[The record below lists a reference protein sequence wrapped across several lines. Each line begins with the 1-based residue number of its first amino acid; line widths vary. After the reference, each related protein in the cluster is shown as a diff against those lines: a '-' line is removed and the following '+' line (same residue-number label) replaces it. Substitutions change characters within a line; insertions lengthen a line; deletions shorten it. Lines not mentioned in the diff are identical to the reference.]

1 MRFTFNLGL
10 NRPVK
15 GKKNNLNM
23 KKTIGLIALVFGL
36 FSSAFAQEN
45 LFQRTIGGSKA
56 ENSYGLERTLDG
68 GYISVGY
75 TESYGKGKKDML
87 IVKTDGMGQ
96 VEWSKAYGESGDD
109 IAWNVTLANDSG
121 FVVAGST
128 NSYNANGDALAMKID
143 KTGKVVWARTIAS
156 DSVED
161 GYNIIRSLYSSGYYM
176 TGFVRN
182 DSNGDQGFLV
192 KLGSGGNVRW
202 YKSFGSPGNEEAYG
216 LAEDN
221 RGNVIIT
228 GLTTYDSITNG
239 GLTGSS
245 GSSDAFIAKFD
256 STGGFK
262 WMKTYGSTSDD
273 AGWDVKVDR
282 NKYIITGW
290 TKAVS
295 AGDNDIFVLTCDTSG
310 NNINAQALGTTG
322 DDRAFDVVIKP
333 SNAGFGIV
341 GYAEPQVGDRQVIY
355 SDFSSS
361 GTLGNSILLGGS
373 SRDGHWPTDVT
384 TSRDGGFVILSTS
397 RSFNTSGDD
406 DLFISKIRQNGSA
419 LCNSGVEPINS
430 FTLNLV
436 SKSFGNALTGYAT
449 QTPSV
454 STTTISGITDSTL
467 CCQISAALPKTQ
479 VEVCAGNSVTL
490 GNTAVKGL
498 KYVWTDG
505 SGKQVSTK
513 ANPSV
518 APTTTT
524 AYKLVVSSND
534 QACGSDS
541 AIVTV
546 KVNQYL
552 TADMA
557 RDTSFCS
564 GDSATIVGNANL
576 ISYLWVGKHI
586 NSNKRTNSVKQN
598 DTIYFTGID
607 GNSCTYNDTMVVQV
621 FDLPTFNLGK
631 DTTICSASPVELKGP
646 ANMATYNWNNGEAST
661 QTFKTSTE
669 KTHKLDVVDQNG
681 CTYSDDIVILI
692 NPSSPFSLGAD
703 DTFCAGASF
712 TILGPGA
719 LSGYIWNDTAS
730 SLQNLTVT
738 AAGEYHLTA
747 FNSFGCPSS
756 DTILIRERP
765 APSFSLGQDFALC
778 VGSSRYL
785 VGPKDMTTYKWN
797 NNSNNDSLL
806 ITTIGDY
813 WLKVTDKH
821 SCTYTD
827 SINVTSASLP
837 VITLGNDT
845 TITLGDSLAL
855 TPGSGYAKY
864 EWSTTE
870 TTETIY
876 VKNKG
881 TYSVTVTDQNGCQ
894 GSASIAVDTTSLG
907 LENLKLDGLVIF
919 PNPVSDRLNIEFGSM
934 SSDELVAKVVDLNG
948 KTLKTKTFNVYPG
961 QNAFNMPVGELPAG
975 HYFLWLSNSQGS
987 TTLKIV
993 VE

>member
-1 MRFTFNLGL
+1 MKD
-10 NRPVK
+10 V
-15 GKKNNLNM
+15 NM
-23 KKTIGLIALVFGL
+23 KKTVGLIALLFGL
-36 FSSAFAQEN
+36 FSTVLAQEN

-68 GYISVGY
+68 GFISVGY

-87 IVKTDGMGQ
+87 VVKTDGMGQ

-121 FVVAGST
+121 FVVVGST
-128 NSYNANGDALAMKID
+128 NSYNSNGDAIAMKID
-143 KTGKVVWARTIAS
+143 KTGKVVWARTVAS
-156 DSVED
+156 DSMED
-161 GYNIIRSLYSSGYYM
+161 GYNIIRSLYSNGYYM
-176 TGFVRN
+176 TGYVKN
-182 DSNGDQGFLV
+182 DSNGDQGFIA
-192 KLGSGGNVRW
+192 KLGTGGNIRW
-202 YKSFGSPGNEEAYG
+202 YKTFGSPGNEEAYG
-216 LAEDN
+216 LAEDG

-228 GLTTYDSITNG
+228 GQTTYDSITNG

-262 WMKTYGSTSDD
+262 WMKTYGSTADD
-273 AGWDVKVDR
+273 AGWDVKVDK
-282 NKYIITGW
+282 NKYIVTGW

-295 AGDNDIFVLTCDTSG
+295 AGDNDIFILTCDTSG
-310 NNINAQALGTTG
+310 NNINGQALGTTG
-322 DDRAFDVVIKP
+322 EDRAFDVVIKP
-333 SNAGFGIV
+333 SNAGFAIV
-341 GYAEPQVGDRQVIY
+341 GYAEPQVGDRQVIF
-355 SDFSSS
+355 SDFNSN
-361 GTLGNSILLGGS
+361 GTLGNSVLLGGS
-373 SRDGHWPTDVT
+373 SRDGHWPTDVAT
-384 TSRDGGFVILSTS
+384 TRDGGFVVLSTS

-430 FTLNLV
+430 FTLNLR
-436 SKSFGNALTGYAT
+436 STSFGTVLTGLTT

-479 VEVCAGNSVTL
+479 VEVCAGRSVTI
-490 GNTAVKGL
+490 GNTAVRGL
-498 KYVWTDG
+498 KYRWTDG
-505 SGKQVSTK
+505 SGKQISTN

-518 APTTTT
+518 APSTTTT
-524 AYKLVVSSND
+524 YKLVVSSDD

-541 AIVTV
+541 ATVTV

-552 TADMA
+552 TDDMA

-564 GDSATIVGNANL
+564 GDSATIVGNSKL
-576 ISYLWVGKHI
+576 ISYLWVGNHI
-586 NSNKRTNSVKQN
+586 NSNKRSNVVKQS
-598 DTIYFTGID
+598 DTIFFTGID
-607 GNSCTYNDTMVVQV
+607 NNSCTYNDTMVVTV
-621 FDLPTFNLGK
+621 FNLPVFNLGK
-631 DTTICSASPVELKGP
+631 DTTICSATPVELKGP

-669 KTHKLDVVDQNG
+669 KTHSLSVVDGNG
-681 CTYSDDIVILI
+681 CKYSDDITILT

-703 DTFCAGASF
+703 DTFCAGTSF

-730 SLQNLTVT
+730 SLQNLTVY

-747 FNSFGCPSS
+747 YNSFGCPSS
-756 DTILIRERP
+756 DTIMISERA
-765 APSFSLGQDFALC
+765 APMFSLGQDFALC
-778 VGSSRYL
+778 VGTSRYL
-785 VGPKDMTTYKWN
+785 VGPAGMTTYKWN
-797 NNSNNDSLL
+797 DNSSNDSLS
-806 ITTIGDY
+806 ITSAGDY

-821 SCTYTD
+821 TCTYTD
-827 SINVTSASLP
+827 SISVTSASLP
-837 VITLGNDT
+837 VISLGNDT
-845 TITLGDSLAL
+845 TIRLGDSLAL
-855 TPGSGYAKY
+855 TPGAGFVKY
-864 EWSTTE
+864 VWSTSE
-870 TTETIY
+870 TTPVIY

-881 TYSVTVTDQNGCQ
+881 TYSVTVTDQNGCE

-907 LENLKLDGLVIF
+907 LTNLKLESLSIF
-919 PNPVSDRLNIEFGSM
+919 PNPVTEKLNIQFSSM
-934 SSDELVAKVVDLNG
+934 STDQLTAKVVDLSG
-948 KTLKTKTFNVYPG
+948 KVIKQDNFNVYPG
-961 QNAFNMPVGELPAG
+961 QNVFSIKTTSLPSG
-975 HYFLWLSNSQGS
+975 NYFLWLSNSKGS